1 MGNIMY
7 KGGRTSI
14 ILSQEQDKYKE
25 VNKLVK
31 NRVSKQQKKGIGG
44 K

>member
-7 KGGRTSI
+7 KDGRTSI

-31 NRVSKQQKKGIGG
+31 NRVSKQQKKE
-44 K
+44 